1 MELVDYLKRF
11 ERLAIAFSGGVDSSY
26 LLYAAVKAGLTVR
39 PYFVKSPFVPDF
51 ERSDA
56 LRLAA
61 SLGVSVQEITV
72 DPLRDERIV
81 ANPDNRCYYCKQYV
95 FNAIIGA
102 ANHDGFH
109 HVADGT
115 NASDDY
121 DDRPGMKAIQELR
134 IYSPLRA
141 CGLTKSMIRNAS
153 REAGLFTWHKPAYAC
168 LATRF
173 PVGQRITEGGL
184 RKVEEAEGYL
194 FSLGFSDFRVRLLGN
209 IAKIQVPQSQ
219 LEKVLQYRELMIK
232 QLSPLFDA
240 VLLDLEVR

>member
-1 MELVDYLKRF
+1 MELVDYLKHF

-26 LLYAAVKAGLTVR
+26 LLYAAVKAGLTVQ

-72 DPLRDERIV
+72 DPLKDERIV
-81 ANPDNRCYYCKQYV
+81 ANPDNRCYYCKQHV
-95 FNAIIGA
+95 FNAIIEA

-115 NASDDY
+115 NASDEY

-141 CGLTKSMIRNAS
+141 CGLTKPMIRNAS
-153 REAGLFTWHKPAYAC
+153 HEAGLFTWHKPAYAC

-173 PVGQRITEGGL
+173 PVGQRITEDGL

-219 LEKVLQYRELMIK
+219 LEKVLQYRELIIK

>member
-26 LLYAAVKAGLTVR
+26 LLYAAVKAGLTVQ

-72 DPLRDERIV
+72 DPLKDERIV
-81 ANPDNRCYYCKQYV
+81 ANPDNRCYYCKQHV
-95 FNAIIGA
+95 FNAIIEA

-115 NASDDY
+115 NASDEY

-153 REAGLFTWHKPAYAC
+153 HEAGLFTWHKPAYAC

-173 PVGQRITEGGL
+173 PVGQRITEDGL

-219 LEKVLQYRELMIK
+219 LEKVLQYRELIIK

>member
-26 LLYAAVKAGLTVR
+26 LLYAAVKAGLTVQ

-51 ERSDA
+51 ERFDA
-56 LRLAA
+56 LRLAV

-72 DPLRDERIV
+72 DPLKDERIV
-81 ANPDNRCYYCKQYV
+81 ANPDNRCYYCKQHV
-95 FNAIIGA
+95 FNAIIEA

-115 NASDDY
+115 NASDEY

-173 PVGQRITEGGL
+173 PVGQRITEDGL
-184 RKVEEAEGYL
+184 SKVEEAEGYL

-219 LEKVLQYRELMIK
+219 LEKVLQYRELIIK